1 MAMLSSEQTEPNKF
15 KEILLEIN
23 RIIEKD
29 RLRAGDRLPS
39 ERELSERLQC
49 GRSTVREALRAL
61 ELLGIITTKRGE
73 GTFLQH
79 HTSHQLVDVLAFYI
93 LRDVKS
99 KQDLVEMRGL
109 MEVNAA
115 HLAAKR
121 ITAADVDRL
130 QHILLKMEQK
140 IKADELPGQEDHDF
154 HHQIVRASGNELLLR
169 MWYPIVL
176 YSREVRESSLKRP
189 GRPLEAL
196 EEHLTILQALQSGH
210 PEQAAGAMRLH
221 LEHGDYFRE

>member
-1 MAMLSSEQTEPNKF
+1 MLSSEQTEPNKF

-23 RIIEKD
+23 RIIEHD
-29 RLRAGDRLPS
+29 RLSAGDRLPS
-39 ERELSERLQC
+39 ERELSERLQS
-49 GRSTVREALRAL
+49 GRSSVREALRAL
-61 ELLGIITTKRGE
+61 ELLGIITTRRGE

-79 HTSHQLVDVLAFYI
+79 HTSHQLVDVLTFYI

-99 KQDLVEMRGL
+99 RQDLVEMRGL

-115 HLAAKR
+115 HLSAKR
-121 ITAADVDRL
+121 MTTADADRL
-130 QHILLKMEQK
+130 QHTLVKMEQK
-140 IKADELPGQEDHDF
+140 IRAGELPSQEDHDF
-154 HHQIVRASGNELLLR
+154 HHQIVRASGNTLLLR

-176 YSREVRESSLKRP
+176 YSREVRESSLNRP

-196 EEHLTILQALQSGH
+196 EEHRVILQALQSGD
-210 PEQAAGAMRLH
+210 PDQAANAMRLH